1 MFENLRFTDQFDS
14 AALYI
19 AGRMKKTSDVS
30 KNFRLQNKRIKKKK
44 ENRKNQILRLVVFL
58 LVACVDIVYTV
69 YVAVN
74 VGSLVNAEC

>member
-44 ENRKNQILRLVVFL
+44 GKQKKS
-58 LVACVDIVYTV
+58 D
-69 YVAVN
+69 
-74 VGSLVNAEC
+74 S